1 MTIGNPYEVLG
12 VGKDA
17 TKQEIKKAYQKLA
30 KKWHPDVNK
39 APEAESKF
47 KEIAEAYDILSHDDK
62 KQAYEEEQRYAS
74 MRREYAGRAG
84 GSGGPSGAQNGG
96 AWSWSGGGQG
106 AAGLSEEELYEI
118 LFGQGGVGGVG
129 GFGGKEGF
137 GAYGDATGGRNGFRA
152 YGAGSTGFGA
162 ESAWGASGFDPFG
175 AGSRTQHARLNVSLE
190 QAWQGAKVNVRV
202 GTKDIALRVPERMA
216 DGTVIRLKGDGANGL
231 QEGDELLIEVSVE
244 PNDSYE
250 LGENGDLLATVE
262 AAPWQAVLGG
272 EAIVRLPDGGQVKLR
287 MPPDFPAGKQLRIP
301 AKGLRRKDGGYGDI
315 LFDVALVVPPKPS
328 QEERELYRQ
337 LAERSGFKAGIKPR
351 ARN

>member
-1 MTIGNPYEVLG
+1 MTIGNPYETLG

-62 KQAYEEEQRYAS
+62 RQAYEEEQRYAS
-74 MRREYAGRAG
+74 MRREYAGRTG
-84 GSGGPSGAQNGG
+84 GSGGPGGAQDGG
-96 AWSWSGGGQG
+96 AWSWSGGAQG
-106 AAGLSEEELYEI
+106 AAGLSEEELYEM
-118 LFGQGGVGGVG
+118 LFGKGGIGGMG
-129 GFGGKEGF
+129 GFGGGEGF
-137 GAYGDATGGRNGFRA
+137 GGYSDTAGGTRGYGAYGGGA
-152 YGAGSTGFGA
+152 SGFGA
-162 ESAWGASGFDPFG
+162 ENAWGASGFDPFG
-175 AGSRTQHARLNVSLE
+175 ASARTQHAKLNVSLE

-231 QEGDELLIEVSVE
+231 QEGDELLIELSVE
-244 PNDSYE
+244 PNASYA
-250 LGENGDLLATVE
+250 LGEDGDLRATVE
-262 AAPWQAVLGG
+262 AAPWQVVLGG

-287 MPPDFPAGKQLRIP
+287 IPPDFPAGKQLRIP

-315 LFDVALVVPPKPS
+315 LFDVALAVPPRPS
-328 QEERELYRQ
+328 EAERELYRQ
-337 LAERSGFKAGIKPR
+337 LAERSGFMAGIKPR
-351 ARN
+351 SRS

>member
-62 KQAYEEEQRYAS
+62 RQAYEEEQRYAS
-74 MRREYAGRAG
+74 MRREYAGRTG

-96 AWSWSGGGQG
+96 AWSWSGGQG
-106 AAGLSEEELYEI
+106 AAGLSEEELYEM
-118 LFGQGGVGGVG
+118 LFGQGGIGGIG
-129 GFGGKEGF
+129 GFGNKEGF
-137 GAYGDATGGRNGFRA
+137 SAYGD
-152 YGAGSTGFGA
+152 GSTGFGA
-162 ESAWGASGFDPFG
+162 GSAWGASGFDPFG
-175 AGSRTQHARLNVSLE
+175 ASSRTQHARLNVSLE

-231 QEGDELLIEVSVE
+231 QEGDELLIELSVE
-244 PNDSYE
+244 PNDSYG
-250 LGENGDLLATVE
+250 LGENGDLHATVE

-272 EAIVRLPDGGQVKLR
+272 EAIVRLPDGSQVKLR
-287 MPPDFPAGKQLRIP
+287 IPPDFPAGKQLRIP

-315 LFDVALVVPPKPS
+315 LFDVALAIPPSPS

-351 ARN
+351 PRS